1 MDTSKGTDSSTSGT
15 TSRKKAE
22 TLDLDKLPSA
32 TAEVAEALERNRPG
46 PMTYEEYF
54 RWLAQF
60 HWTKEQLEA
69 IPLNKGPRFTL
80 D

>member
-1 MDTSKGTDSSTSGT
+1 
-15 TSRKKAE
+15 
-22 TLDLDKLPSA
+22 
-32 TAEVAEALERNRPG
+32 
-46 PMTYEEYF
+46 MTYEEYF